1 MNYLLKKLSKLD
13 NNKFTS
19 GKYSGKTW
27 KEIRTKQLEYFFWLR
42 ERPNSFSSELNDF
55 VNYCL
60 EYLTIEI
67 EIKEYYEHRS
77 ASP

>member
-13 NNKFTS
+13 NNKFTL

-27 KEIRTKQLEYFFWLR
+27 KEIRTKQPEYFFWLR
-42 ERPNSFSSELNDF
+42 EPPNSLTSELNDF

-60 EYLTIEI
+60 EYLTLEIVIE
-67 EIKEYYEHRS
+67 EYEHRS